1 MGKNI
6 AGETV
11 NDRGGRELR
20 VAVVTVSDK
29 GAAGER
35 RDDSGDLLEKLLLDF
50 GAAHVSRA
58 IVPDELPRI
67 AAVLSSLCEHER
79 SQLVIT
85 NGGTGL
91 GPRDVTPEATLEV
104 IDREAPGIAEAIRAR
119 SIEITPRGMLSRAV
133 CGVCRDTLI
142 INFPGSP
149 RACEE
154 CFGVIRPV
162 LGHALDLLAGR
173 GRECGRG

>member
-1 MGKNI
+1 MGED
-6 AGETV
+6 G
-11 NDRGGRELR
+11 DRQGLR
-20 VAVVTVSDK
+20 AAVVTISDR

-35 RDDSGDLLEKLLLDF
+35 QDDSGDLLERLLIQF
-50 GAAHVSRA
+50 GAEHVSRV
-58 IVPDELPRI
+58 IVPDELPQI
-67 AAVLSSLCEHER
+67 VAVLSSLCEHEQ
-79 SQLVIT
+79 SQLIIT

-119 SIEITPRGMLSRAV
+119 SMAITPRGMLSRAV
-133 CGVCRDTLI
+133 CGTCRDTLI

-149 RACEE
+149 KACEE
-154 CFGVIRPV
+154 CFEVIRPA

-173 GRECGRG
+173 GRECGRS